1 MGGWGV
7 QRSIVLLQKTK
18 YLRAKSGISEIKVF
32 KGLFAENKVFKGT
45 EPAAGGKFSGFRGSE
60 MMISLT
66 KIPFSVSV
74 P

>member
-32 KGLFAENKVFKGT
+32 KGLFAENKVFKGA
-45 EPAAGGKFSGFRGSE
+45 EPAAGGNFSAFRGSE
-60 MMISLT
+60 MMISPY
-66 KIPFSVSV
+66 KNPF
-74 P
+74 

>member
-1 MGGWGV
+1 MGGWGG

-60 MMISLT
+60 MMIFPY
-66 KIPFSVSV
+66 KNPF
-74 P
+74 